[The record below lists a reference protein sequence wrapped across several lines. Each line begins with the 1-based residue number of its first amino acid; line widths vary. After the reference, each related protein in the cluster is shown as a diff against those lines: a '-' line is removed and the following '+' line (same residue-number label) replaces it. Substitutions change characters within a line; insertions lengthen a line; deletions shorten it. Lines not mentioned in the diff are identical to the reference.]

1 MPGDS
6 VVRRGWLRKSP
17 MNSAILSLCVLGA
30 GLATA
35 NILIMP
41 RPTCPSAGTKVTAA
55 YNEVPSTK
63 TQSAITPKNKPPQA
77 SKAAATKPASAP
89 SGEALNK
96 AHGKPSE
103 VPTQAK
109 KAAKPAAKPPA
120 PPPTDADATG
130 SVKVTAKPET
140 PDGHNKIENE
150 PEEWAEV
157 SLAAKVH
164 EAPSVSS
171 PTVRYYRL
179 GTRLKVIGRESG
191 WVKIADPTTAKVGWI
206 YEKYLTPTEGPDQKK
221 SAQTESNDANVA
233 TPAQPG
239 PYARPYRPRKYG
251 WKRYRYPGPPVG
263 FAIRVY
269 PRW

>member
-1 MPGDS
+1 
-6 VVRRGWLRKSP
+6 
-17 MNSAILSLCVLGA
+17 MNKAILSLCVFGA
-30 GLATA
+30 GLAAT

-41 RPTCPSAGTKVTAA
+41 RPTCPSAGNEVTAA
-55 YNEVPSTK
+55 YKEVQSTK
-63 TQSAITPKNKPPQA
+63 TQSVSTAKDKPPQA
-77 SKAAATKPASAP
+77 PNATATKPASAP
-89 SGEALNK
+89 KDKVLKA

-103 VPTQAK
+103 APTQAK

-120 PPPTDADATG
+120 PPPPTDADVTG

-140 PDGHNKIENE
+140 PAGDKKIEDE

-157 SLAAKVH
+157 SIAAKAH

-179 GTRLKVIGRESG
+179 GTRLKVMGRESG
-191 WVKIADPTTAKVGWI
+191 WVKIADPATSNEGWI
-206 YEKYLTPTEGPDQKK
+206 YEKYLTPEGSDQQK

-239 PYARPYRPRKYG
+239 PYARPYRSRKYG

>member
-1 MPGDS
+1 
-6 VVRRGWLRKSP
+6 
-17 MNSAILSLCVLGA
+17 MNKAILSLCVFGT

-41 RPTCPSAGTKVTAA
+41 RPTCPSAGTEVAAA
-55 YNEVPSTK
+55 YKEAPSTK
-63 TQSAITPKNKPPQA
+63 TQSASTPNDKPPQA
-77 SKAAATKPASAP
+77 PNAAATKPASAP
-89 SGEALNK
+89 KGEALKK

-103 VPTQAK
+103 APTQAK

-120 PPPTDADATG
+120 PPPTDADVTG

-140 PDGHNKIENE
+140 PAGDKKIENE

-191 WVKIADPTTAKVGWI
+191 WVKIADPTTSKVGWI
-206 YEKYLTPTEGPDQKK
+206 YEKYLTPIKSPDQQK
-221 SAQTESNDANVA
+221 SEQTESNDANGA

-239 PYARPYRPRKYG
+239 LYARPYRPRKYG

>member
-1 MPGDS
+1 
-6 VVRRGWLRKSP
+6 
-17 MNSAILSLCVLGA
+17 MNKAIFSLCVFGA

-41 RPTCPSAGTKVTAA
+41 RPTCPSAVKEVTAA
-55 YNEVPSTK
+55 YKEVPSTK
-63 TQSAITPKNKPPQA
+63 TQSASTPKDKPPQA
-77 SKAAATKPASAP
+77 PKAAAPKPASTP
-89 SGEALNK
+89 KGEALKK
-96 AHGKPSE
+96 AHGSE
-103 VPTQAK
+103 APTQAK

-120 PPPTDADATG
+120 PPPTDADVTG

-140 PDGHNKIENE
+140 PAGDNKIENE

-164 EAPSVSS
+164 DAPSVSS

-191 WVKIADPTTAKVGWI
+191 WVKIADPTTSKVGWI